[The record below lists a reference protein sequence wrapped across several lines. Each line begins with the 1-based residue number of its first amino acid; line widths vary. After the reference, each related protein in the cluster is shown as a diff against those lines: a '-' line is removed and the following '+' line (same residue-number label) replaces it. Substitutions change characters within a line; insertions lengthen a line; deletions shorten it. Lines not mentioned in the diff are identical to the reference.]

1 MALPN
6 DPLFNLQ
13 WFLRNTGQ
21 EGGTAGIDINVVD
34 VWTNYTGTGIRI
46 GIYDDGVQVDHP
58 DLVGNHRANLQPVV
72 DGAAHAGTP
81 VLPNDNHG
89 TSVAGLIVA
98 QGNNNLGVVGVAY
111 GATFGTARY
120 LGADGNVA
128 TQLLNQQ
135 NLYDVTNHSWGTT
148 ANWFNDQL
156 DPGFQAGAQNGRNG
170 LGTVSLKAAGNER
183 TPAPDEPVGRDANDS
198 ASNASRFNIIVAA
211 VENTGFVADYSSPSA
226 SVLISA
232 PAGPTAPGLNQD
244 VTTDRTGAAGYN
256 DGSKLP
262 AGEPDYATFNGT
274 SAATPV
280 TSGVVALILQAN
292 PLLGYRDVQAILAY
306 SARQVGSAMG
316 AQPANSEADIWEFN
330 GARNWNGGGLHFS
343 NDYGFGLVDARVA
356 TRLAESWLIGR
367 TAQTFANE
375 VSSTASVTQAAQAI
389 PENPSNGL
397 QYTFNL
403 TQNLTIEQVS
413 LSLQLNHTAVGDLRI
428 RLTSPNGSTS
438 DIWRGTNA
446 ATAINTTW
454 SFGSREFMG
463 EAAAGTWTLTITDT
477 GALGTGTIGNATL
490 TAYGAAF
497 TTNTNFIYT
506 NEIARFNTGNRLT
519 LTDTDGGTDTLN
531 AAGVTTGSQLNLSE
545 GAASTIA
552 GQTVT
557 IANGSTIENA
567 FGGDGADTLIGNAI
581 NNQLRGGRADDTL
594 DGGLGADTALFAG
607 LRAQYQIT
615 KTAGGYQVRDLTAN
629 RDGTD
634 QLANMEIARFSDRSV
649 DFTVAAAAAGVNAGQ
664 LKTLLELYVG
674 FFNRIPEA
682 AGVKY
687 WIDQLKATND
697 LTGIANQF
705 YAAGVQFSAQTGYS
719 ATMTN
724 AEFITKVYANVLGRS
739 GATAPN
745 AGEIAYWNDRLVS
758 GADTKGSMVLTM
770 ISNVH
775 QFFTNDP
782 TWGFVASLLTNK
794 STVANTYAI
803 QQGLSYNTPEENIT
817 QGMAMAAA
825 VTPTSTAAAIA
836 LIGVSDVFV

>member
-1 MALPN
+1 MLRDAAVIAKSTQLESRTI
-6 DPLFNLQ
+6 DLFKSSLTDGPDFQNY
-13 WFLRNTGQ
+13 N
-21 EGGTAGIDINVVD
+21 GGNNYFVTAGAGDDVVSFS
-34 VWTNYTGTGIRI
+34 NN
-46 GIYDDGVQVDHP
+46 
-58 DLVGNHRANLQPVV
+58 GNFNTYVE
-72 DGAAHAGTP
+72 
-81 VLPNDNHG
+81 
-89 TSVAGLIVA
+89 AGLGDDSLTGGI
-98 QGNNNLGVVGVAY
+98 GL
-111 GATFGTARY
+111 
-120 LGADGNVA
+120 D
-128 TQLLNQQ
+128 
-135 NLYDVTNHSWGTT
+135 LY
-148 ANWFNDQL
+148 
-156 DPGFQAGAQNGRNG
+156 
-170 LGTVSLKAAGNER
+170 AGN
-183 TPAPDEPVGRDANDS
+183 
-198 ASNASRFNIIVAA
+198 
-211 VENTGFVADYSSPSA
+211 
-226 SVLISA
+226 
-232 PAGPTAPGLNQD
+232 
-244 VTTDRTGAAGYN
+244 
-256 DGSKLP
+256 
-262 AGEPDYATFNGT
+262 
-274 SAATPV
+274 
-280 TSGVVALILQAN
+280 
-292 PLLGYRDVQAILAY
+292 
-306 SARQVGSAMG
+306 
-316 AQPANSEADIWEFN
+316 
-330 GARNWNGGGLHFS
+330 GG
-343 NDYGFGLVDARVA
+343 N
-356 TRLAESWLIGR
+356 
-367 TAQTFANE
+367 
-375 VSSTASVTQAAQAI
+375 
-389 PENPSNGL
+389 
-397 QYTFNL
+397 
-403 TQNLTIEQVS
+403 
-413 LSLQLNHTAVGDLRI
+413 
-428 RLTSPNGSTS
+428 
-438 DIWRGTNA
+438 
-446 ATAINTTW
+446 
-454 SFGSREFMG
+454 
-463 EAAAGTWTLTITDT
+463 
-477 GALGTGTIGNATL
+477 
-490 TAYGAAF
+490 
-497 TTNTNFIYT
+497 
-506 NEIARFNTGNRLT
+506 
-519 LTDTDGGTDTLN
+519 
-531 AAGVTTGSQLNLSE
+531 
-545 GAASTIA
+545 
-552 GQTVT
+552 
-557 IANGSTIENA
+557 
-567 FGGDGADTLIGNAI
+567 
-581 NNQLRGGRADDTL
+581 DTL